1 MWHRF
6 SNNAIYTLTAD
17 IDSSEIQLS
26 VAADGGSTFNVPSAY
41 DGTFQAATLYNS
53 TIPGEYEIVHIVAPA
68 GADQYLVERGA
79 EGVARAWPAGTKIAA
94 RVTAGMLGSFLQ
106 GAQEKDDGGTNR
118 MHAGR
123 DGRVHALRGVSL
135 NAPVYANDTW
145 AMAGVPALQRFE
157 TPSYG
162 MSFRSVGAESI
173 IATRTVNLGVVPAW
187 AAATGYSDQSVVRPT
202 TPDGYQYAISDPY
215 YPENPVLTSGG
226 SEPIWAAS
234 VAFDAAYPDV
244 EWVRVD
250 LTTGVELSFGSDVL
264 FLPTEVGFICTGYGG
279 SVSAAPYITVESAD
293 VGGGA
298 LVTNQQITITG
309 VNQWHRF
316 TSVPN
321 EGMHAIR
328 FKLNTAATGDIF
340 MGRFYAKGVF
350 VVV

>member
-1 MWHRF
+1 MHRF
-6 SNNAIYTLTAD
+6 SNNAIYTLTAG
-17 IDSSEIQLS
+17 IDSSEMQLS
-26 VAADGGSTFNVPSAY
+26 MVADGDSTFNVPY
-41 DGTFQAATLYNS
+41 TPDGTFQAATLYDP
-53 TIPGEYEIVHIVAPA
+53 TMPGVYEIVHIFSVD
-68 GADQYLVERGA
+68 GEYQYLAVRGA
-79 EGVARAWPAGTKIAA
+79 EGAARAWPAGTKVAA
-94 RVTAGMLGSFLQ
+94 RVTAGMLSSFLQ
-106 GAQEKDDGGTNR
+106 GTQEEDA
-118 MHAGR
+118 AGETSKMYA
-123 DGRVHALRGVSL
+123 GVYGYVHTLRGVSL

-145 AMAGVPALQRFE
+145 AIAGVPALQRFE
-157 TPSYG
+157 TPPYG

-202 TPDGYQYAISDPY
+202 TPDGYQYAISDPD

-234 VAFDAAYPDV
+234 VAFDAAYPGV

-250 LTTGVELSFGSDVL
+250 LTTGVDLSFGSDVL

-293 VGGGA
+293 AGGGA

-309 VNQWHRF
+309 AKQWHRF